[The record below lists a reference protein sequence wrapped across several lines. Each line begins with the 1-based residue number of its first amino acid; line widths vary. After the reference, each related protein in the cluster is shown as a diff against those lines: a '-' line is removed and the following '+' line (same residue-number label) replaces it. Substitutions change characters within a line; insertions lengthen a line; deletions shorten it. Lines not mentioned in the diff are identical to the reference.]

1 MSRWPGRAGS
11 PGRLLCCKRLV
22 AFESTTDRWTEVDC
36 VRSIEG
42 PWNQGIFAVNTM
54 LNTLAILFA
63 EAKVAALPR
72 VALPRRGGSLL
83 TSMLP
88 MIVVFAA
95 FWYFILYL
103 PMKRER
109 ARQAALLAAIKKND
123 RVLTTS
129 GIYGVVTNVS
139 KESNEVTLR
148 IDETTN
154 AKLRVTLNS
163 VAQVLG
169 DEPSADTPS
178 K

>member
-1 MSRWPGRAGS
+1 M
-11 PGRLLCCKRLV
+11 
-22 AFESTTDRWTEVDC
+22 
-36 VRSIEG
+36 
-42 PWNQGIFAVNTM
+42 TM

-63 EAKVAALPR
+63 EGGDAAPANPAGGGGLP
-72 VALPRRGGSLL
+72 
-83 TSMLP
+83 MMIP

-123 RVLTTS
+123 RVLTTG

-148 IDETTN
+148 IDEATS
-154 AKLRVTLNS
+154 AKIRVTLTS
-163 VAQVLG
+163 IAQVLG
-169 DEPSADTPS
+169 DEPSADTTS

>member
-1 MSRWPGRAGS
+1 
-11 PGRLLCCKRLV
+11 
-22 AFESTTDRWTEVDC
+22 
-36 VRSIEG
+36 
-42 PWNQGIFAVNTM
+42 VNTM

-63 EAKVAALPR
+63 DGDSGAAAP
-72 VALPRRGGSLL
+72 GGAGAGGGNPLMSF
-83 TSMLP
+83 LP

-169 DEPSADTPS
+169 DEPSADNPS

>member
-1 MSRWPGRAGS
+1 
-11 PGRLLCCKRLV
+11 
-22 AFESTTDRWTEVDC
+22 
-36 VRSIEG
+36 
-42 PWNQGIFAVNTM
+42 M

-63 EAKVAALPR
+63 QGDGGGAATPNM
-72 VALPRRGGSLL
+72 L

-88 MIVVFAA
+88 MVVVFAA
-95 FWYFILYL
+95 FWYFILYM
-103 PMKRER
+103 PMKREK
-109 ARQAALLAAIKKND
+109 ARQAALFAGIKKND

-148 IDETTN
+148 IDEATN

-163 VAQVLG
+163 ISQVLG
-169 DEPSADTPS
+169 GEPAADTPS

>member
-1 MSRWPGRAGS
+1 M
-11 PGRLLCCKRLV
+11 
-22 AFESTTDRWTEVDC
+22 
-36 VRSIEG
+36 
-42 PWNQGIFAVNTM
+42 
-54 LNTLAILFA
+54 LFA
-63 EAKVAALPR
+63 EGDAPAVP
-72 VALPRRGGSLL
+72 PDGGSSFLR
-83 TSMLP
+83 SPMLP

-103 PMKRER
+103 PMKKEC
-109 ARQAALLAAIKKND
+109 ARQAALLASIKKND

-154 AKLRVTLNS
+154 AKLRVTFNS
-163 VAQVLG
+163 IAQVLG
-169 DEPSADTPS
+169 DEPSADSPS

>member
-1 MSRWPGRAGS
+1 
-11 PGRLLCCKRLV
+11 
-22 AFESTTDRWTEVDC
+22 
-36 VRSIEG
+36 
-42 PWNQGIFAVNTM
+42 M

-63 EAKVAALPR
+63 EAE
-72 VALPRRGGSLL
+72 RRRPGGPAPGGGNLL

-163 VAQVLG
+163 IAQVLG

>member
-1 MSRWPGRAGS
+1 
-11 PGRLLCCKRLV
+11 
-22 AFESTTDRWTEVDC
+22 
-36 VRSIEG
+36 
-42 PWNQGIFAVNTM
+42 M
-54 LNTLAILFA
+54 LNTLAILLA
-63 EAKVAALPR
+63 EGDPPVAPGQ
-72 VALPRRGGSLL
+72 GGGNLL

-88 MIVVFAA
+88 MIVVFGA

-103 PMKRER
+103 PTKRER

-169 DEPSADTPS
+169 DDSSADTPS

>member
-1 MSRWPGRAGS
+1 
-11 PGRLLCCKRLV
+11 
-22 AFESTTDRWTEVDC
+22 
-36 VRSIEG
+36 
-42 PWNQGIFAVNTM
+42 M
-54 LNTLAILFA
+54 LNMLAILFA
-63 EAKVAALPR
+63 EGDGTAPAIPSR
-72 VALPRRGGSLL
+72 SSLL
-83 TSMLP
+83 TTMLP
-88 MIVVFAA
+88 MIVVFGA
-95 FWYFILYL
+95 FWYFILHL

-109 ARQAALLAAIKKND
+109 ARQAALLASIKKND

>member
-1 MSRWPGRAGS
+1 M
-11 PGRLLCCKRLV
+11 
-22 AFESTTDRWTEVDC
+22 
-36 VRSIEG
+36 
-42 PWNQGIFAVNTM
+42 NQGIFAVNTM
-54 LNTLAILFA
+54 LSRFAILFA
-63 EAKVAALPR
+63 EGDAGGAPAGGAPGG
-72 VALPRRGGSLL
+72 GGSML
-83 TSMLP
+83 TSLLP
-88 MIVVFAA
+88 MIVVFGA

-123 RVLTTS
+123 RVLTSS

>member
-1 MSRWPGRAGS
+1 M
-11 PGRLLCCKRLV
+11 
-22 AFESTTDRWTEVDC
+22 
-36 VRSIEG
+36 
-42 PWNQGIFAVNTM
+42 NTM
-54 LNTLAILFA
+54 LNTLAILLA
-63 EAKVAALPR
+63 EDAPPAPAPGN
-72 VALPRRGGSLL
+72 PLL
-83 TSMLP
+83 QFLP

-123 RVLTTS
+123 RVLTSS

-169 DEPSADTPS
+169 DEPSADNPS

>member
-1 MSRWPGRAGS
+1 MNN
-11 PGRLLCCKRLV
+11 V
-22 AFESTTDRWTEVDC
+22 F
-36 VRSIEG
+36 
-42 PWNQGIFAVNTM
+42 FA
-54 LNTLAILFA
+54 LAMLFA
-63 EAKVAALPR
+63 EADGAPPGGAAPG
-72 VALPRRGGSLL
+72 GGSLL

-154 AKLRVTLNS
+154 AKLRMTLNS
-163 VAQVLG
+163 VAQVMG
-169 DEPSADTPS
+169 DEPSADSSS

>member
-1 MSRWPGRAGS
+1 MSFVFSYLRRS
-11 PGRLLCCKRLV
+11 LV
-22 AFESTTDRWTEVDC
+22 AHAATSYDIGLQTVDS
-36 VRSIEG
+36 RS
-42 PWNQGIFAVNTM
+42 NQGIFAVNN
-54 LNTLAILFA
+54 LFFALAMLFA
-63 EAKVAALPR
+63 EGDAPAAP
-72 VALPRRGGSLL
+72 VGPGAGSGSML

-154 AKLRVTLNS
+154 AKLRMTLNS

-169 DEPSADTPS
+169 DAPAADTPS

>member
-1 MSRWPGRAGS
+1 VSNNAVEGS
-11 PGRLLCCKRLV
+11 FNL
-22 AFESTTDRWTEVDC
+22 
-36 VRSIEG
+36 
-42 PWNQGIFAVNTM
+42 GIFAVSTM

-63 EAKVAALPR
+63 EVDSGGAPAGGNPPSILP
-72 VALPRRGGSLL
+72 SL
-83 TSMLP
+83 LP
-88 MIVVFAA
+88 MIVVIGA
-95 FWYFILYL
+95 FWYFILYM

-163 VAQVLG
+163 IAQVLG
-169 DEPSADTPS
+169 DEPSAETPS

>member
-1 MSRWPGRAGS
+1 MLSTTNRAKEIDDAGS
-11 PGRLLCCKRLV
+11 IDGLL
-22 AFESTTDRWTEVDC
+22 D
-36 VRSIEG
+36 
-42 PWNQGIFAVNTM
+42 QGIFAVNTM
-54 LNTLAILFA
+54 LNMLAILFA
-63 EAKVAALPR
+63 EGDGGAAAAP
-72 VALPRRGGSLL
+72 PSML

-103 PMKRER
+103 PMKKEK
-109 ARQAALLAAIKKND
+109 ARQAALFAGIKKND

-148 IDETTN
+148 IDEATN

-163 VAQVLG
+163 ISQVLG

>member
-1 MSRWPGRAGS
+1 MI
-11 PGRLLCCKRLV
+11 LMLV
-22 AFESTTDRWTEVDC
+22 VM
-36 VRSIEG
+36 G
-42 PWNQGIFAVNTM
+42 
-54 LNTLAILFA
+54 
-63 EAKVAALPR
+63 
-72 VALPRRGGSLL
+72 
-83 TSMLP
+83 
-88 MIVVFAA
+88 A
-95 FWYFILYL
+95 FWYFILYR

-123 RVLTTS
+123 RVLTSS

-148 IDETTN
+148 IDESSG

-169 DEPSADTPS
+169 DEPAADTPS

>member
-1 MSRWPGRAGS
+1 MLFS
-11 PGRLLCCKRLV
+11 L
-22 AFESTTDRWTEVDC
+22 
-36 VRSIEG
+36 
-42 PWNQGIFAVNTM
+42 AV
-54 LNTLAILFA
+54 LFA
-63 EAKVAALPR
+63 QEPSGAPQ
-72 VALPRRGGSLL
+72 GGGNIL

-109 ARQAALLAAIKKND
+109 TRQAALLAAIKKND
-123 RVLTTS
+123 RVLTNS
-129 GIYGVVTNVS
+129 GIYGVVTNVN

-154 AKLRVTLNS
+154 AKLRMTLNS
-163 VAQVLG
+163 IAQVLG
-169 DEPSADTPS
+169 DEPSADAPS